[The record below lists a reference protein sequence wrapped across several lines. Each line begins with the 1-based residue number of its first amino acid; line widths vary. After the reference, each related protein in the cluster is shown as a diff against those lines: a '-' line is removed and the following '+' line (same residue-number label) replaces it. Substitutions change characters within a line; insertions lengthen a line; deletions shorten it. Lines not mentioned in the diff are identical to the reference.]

1 MHPNRSFFTPNNKII
16 PPHKQRRFRFVAA
29 GCGQSLNPPPSKIVS
44 ACAMNK
50 NIPAGVGKVSNVSPF
65 RHRYAVL
72 IIVLASVLMAVI
84 DGTVVNIAL
93 PSMTRFFA
101 VDLSDS
107 QWTITAYLIT
117 MTSLLL
123 VFGKVSEYFG
133 RARLF
138 FIGIIIFTASSL
150 ACGLSTGLPELILF
164 RIIQGAGAAMLFS
177 ISSALIFATTPPAER
192 GRAMGY
198 IGATVAIGSI
208 TGPVVGGFVV
218 DTLGWQYIF
227 FINIPIGILLIAA
240 AAAYLRIDENRTASF
255 SLDGYGSAAMIV
267 MFVSLIIA
275 LGNLADTGGI
285 TPTAI
290 ISGAVSLIALALF
303 IRHERRCPAP
313 LLDLSVFSYGAFL
326 FPVIAV
332 MVAFVANFMLAVVGP
347 FYFEG
352 VMGYSP
358 SQVGTIFLVS
368 PVIMV
373 IVAPIAGSLYDR
385 HPTRNYA
392 VLGMGIATIAFLLL
406 SYCALTRS
414 LPGIIVAFVLFGIGF
429 GLFQSPNNT
438 AIMNALPKEQL
449 STASSVIATSRNLGM
464 ALGVSLGSILLTF
477 QLLTTGY
484 GGDVIT
490 ADPTLLAIS
499 ISRIMAVSA
508 ILCVFVILLSSLK
521 R

>member
-1 MHPNRSFFTPNNKII
+1 MLSFLD
-16 PPHKQRRFRFVAA
+16 A
-29 GCGQSLNPPPSKIVS
+29 GCGQLLNPPPSKIVS
-44 ACAMNK
+44 ACAMNENMPDK
-50 NIPAGVGKVSNVSPF
+50 GGDVPTVSPF

-123 VFGKVSEYFG
+123 VFGKVSEYVG

-138 FIGIIIFTASSL
+138 FVGIIIFTASSL

-164 RIIQGAGAAMLFS
+164 RVIQGAGAAMLFS

-198 IGATVAIGSI
+198 LGATVAIGSI
-208 TGPVVGGFVV
+208 AGPIVGGFVV
-218 DTLGWQYIF
+218 DSLGWQYIF
-227 FINIPIGILLIAA
+227 FINIPIGLLLIAA
-240 AAAYLRIDENRTASF
+240 AAAYLRIDKKRTAAL
-255 SLDGYGSAAMIV
+255 SLDWYGSIAMIT
-267 MFVSLIIA
+267 MFVTLIIA

-290 ISGAVSLIALALF
+290 ISGTLSLVAFALF
-303 IRHERRCPAP
+303 ILYERRCPFP
-313 LLDLSVFSYGAFL
+313 LLDLGVFSNRAFL

-332 MVAFVANFMLAVVGP
+332 LLAFVANFMMAVVGP

-352 VMGYSP
+352 VLEYRP
-358 SQVGTIFLVS
+358 SQVGLVFLVS
-368 PVIMV
+368 PVVMV

-392 VLGMGIATIAFLLL
+392 ALGMGIASFAFLLL
-406 SYCALTRS
+406 SYCALIRY
-414 LPGIIVAFVLFGIGF
+414 LPGIIGAFVLFGIGF

-438 AIMNALPKEQL
+438 AIMSALPKEQL

-464 ALGVSLGSILLTF
+464 SLGVSLGSILLSF
-477 QLLTTGY
+477 QLMAAGY

-490 ADPTLLAIS
+490 ADPMLLAIS

-508 ILCVFVILLSSLK
+508 VLCLVVIFLSSLK

>member
-1 MHPNRSFFTPNNKII
+1 
-16 PPHKQRRFRFVAA
+16 
-29 GCGQSLNPPPSKIVS
+29 
-44 ACAMNK
+44 MNE
-50 NIPAGVGKVSNVSPF
+50 NIPAVGKKTNDISPF

-107 QWTITAYLIT
+107 QWAITAYLIT

-123 VFGKVSEYFG
+123 VFGKVSEYVG

-138 FIGIIIFTASSL
+138 FVGIIIFTASSL

-164 RIIQGAGAAMLFS
+164 RVIQGAGAAMLFS

-198 IGATVAIGSI
+198 LGATVAIGSI
-208 TGPVVGGFVV
+208 AGPIVGGFVV
-218 DTLGWQYIF
+218 DSLGWQYIF

-240 AAAYLRIDENRTASF
+240 AAAYLRIDEKRTVAL
-255 SLDGYGSAAMIV
+255 SLDWYGSIAMIT
-267 MFVSLIIA
+267 MFVTLIIA

-290 ISGAVSLIALALF
+290 ISGTLSLVAFALF
-303 IRHERRCPAP
+303 ILYERRCPVP
-313 LLDLSVFSYGAFL
+313 LLDLRIFSNRAFL

-332 MVAFVANFMLAVVGP
+332 LLAFVANFMMAVVGP

-352 VMGYSP
+352 VLEYRP
-358 SQVGTIFLVS
+358 SQVGLVFLVS
-368 PVIMV
+368 PVVMV

-392 VLGMGIATIAFLLL
+392 ALGMGIASIAFFLL
-406 SYCALTRS
+406 SYCALIRY

-438 AIMNALPKEQL
+438 AIMSALPKEQL

-464 ALGVSLGSILLTF
+464 ALGVSLGSILLSF
-477 QLLTTGY
+477 QLMAAGY
-484 GGDVIT
+484 GGDVIS
-490 ADPTLLAIS
+490 ADPMLLAIT
-499 ISRIMAVSA
+499 ISRIMAISA
-508 ILCVFVILLSSLK
+508 VLCLFVILLSSLK

>member
-1 MHPNRSFFTPNNKII
+1 MNENKPAEEGNINDL
-16 PPHKQRRFRFVAA
+16 
-29 GCGQSLNPPPSKIVS
+29 SL
-44 ACAMNK
+44 
-50 NIPAGVGKVSNVSPF
+50 F
-65 RHRYAVL
+65 HHRYAVL
-72 IIVLASVLMAVI
+72 FIVLASVLMAVI

-123 VFGKVSEYFG
+123 VFGKVSEYVG

-138 FIGIIIFTASSL
+138 FAGILIFTASSL
-150 ACGLSTGLPELILF
+150 ACGLSTGLPELVLF
-164 RIIQGAGAAMLFS
+164 RIIQGTGAAMLFS
-177 ISSALIFATTPPAER
+177 ISSALIFDTTPPAER

-198 IGATVAIGSI
+198 LGATVAIGSI
-208 TGPVVGGFVV
+208 AGPIVGGFVV
-218 DTLGWQYIF
+218 DSLGWQYIF

-240 AAAYLRIDENRTASF
+240 AAQYLRIDEKRTDSL
-255 SLDGYGSAAMIV
+255 SLDWHGSAAMIA
-267 MFVSLIIA
+267 MFISLIIA
-275 LGNLADTGGI
+275 LGSLADTGEI
-285 TPTAI
+285 TRTAI
-290 ISGAVSLIALALF
+290 ISGVIFFLALALF
-303 IRHERRCPAP
+303 IGHERRCPAP
-313 LLDLSVFSYGAFL
+313 LLDLSVFSNRAFL

-332 MVAFVANFMLAVVGP
+332 VLVFAANFMMAVVGP

-352 VMGYSP
+352 VMGYRP
-358 SQVGTIFLVS
+358 SQVGLVFLINPAV
-368 PVIMV
+368 MV

-392 VLGMGIATIAFLLL
+392 ALGMVITAVAFLLL
-406 SYCALTRS
+406 SYCTLTRNIS
-414 LPGIIVAFVLFGIGF
+414 GIIIAFGLLGIGV

-438 AIMNALPKEQL
+438 TILSALPTEQL

-464 ALGVSLGSILLTF
+464 ALGVSLGSILLSF
-477 QLLTTGY
+477 QLMAAGY

-490 ADPTLLAIS
+490 ADPALLAVS
-499 ISRIMAVSA
+499 ISRIMAFSA
-508 ILCVFVILLSSLK
+508 ILCVIVVLLSSVE

>member
-1 MHPNRSFFTPNNKII
+1 MDGTIM
-16 PPHKQRRFRFVAA
+16 VEDGA
-29 GCGQSLNPPPSKIVS
+29 GSH
-44 ACAMNK
+44 A
-50 NIPAGVGKVSNVSPF
+50 SPF

-72 IIVLASVLMAVI
+72 IIVLVSVLMAVI

-93 PSMTRFFA
+93 PSMTRFFS

-123 VFGKVSEYFG
+123 VFGKVSEYVG

-138 FIGIIIFTASSL
+138 FVGIIIFTASSL

-164 RIIQGAGAAMLFS
+164 RVIQGAGAAMLFS

-198 IGATVAIGSI
+198 LGATVAIGSI
-208 TGPVVGGFVV
+208 AGPILGGFVV
-218 DTLGWQYIF
+218 DSLGWQYIF
-227 FINIPIGILLIAA
+227 FINIPIGLLLITA
-240 AAAYLRIDENRTASF
+240 AAAYLRIDEKRTDSL
-255 SLDGYGSAAMIV
+255 SLDWYGSAAMIA
-267 MFVSLIIA
+267 MFVALIIA
-275 LGNLADTGGI
+275 LGSLADKGVI
-285 TPTAI
+285 TPTAVILGI
-290 ISGAVSLIALALF
+290 IFLIALTLF
-303 IRHERRCPAP
+303 IWLERRCTAP
-313 LLDLSVFSYGAFL
+313 LLDLSVFSNRNFL

-332 MVAFVANFMLAVVGP
+332 VLVFVANFMMAVVGP

-352 VMGYSP
+352 VMGYRP
-358 SQVGTIFLVS
+358 SQVGLVFLINPAV
-368 PVIMV
+368 MV

-385 HPTRNYA
+385 NPARNYA
-392 VLGMGIATIAFLLL
+392 ALGMGITTIAFLLL
-406 SYCALTRS
+406 SYCAITQNIF
-414 LPGIIVAFVLFGIGF
+414 GILFAFVFFGIGV

-438 AIMNALPKEQL
+438 AILSALPKEQL

-464 ALGVSLGSILLTF
+464 ALGVSLGSILLSF
-477 QLLTTGY
+477 QLMAAGY

-490 ADPTLLAIS
+490 ADPALLAVS

-508 ILCVFVILLSSLK
+508 ILCVIVVLLSSLK

>member
-1 MHPNRSFFTPNNKII
+1 MNEK
-16 PPHKQRRFRFVAA
+16 AA
-29 GCGQSLNPPPSKIVS
+29 AEGTNPST
-44 ACAMNK
+44 A
-50 NIPAGVGKVSNVSPF
+50 SPF

-72 IIVLASVLMAVI
+72 VIVLASVLMAVI

-93 PSMTRFFA
+93 PTMTRFFA

-123 VFGKVSEYFG
+123 VFGKVSEYAG

-138 FIGIIIFTASSL
+138 FVGILIFTASSL

-164 RIIQGAGAAMLFS
+164 RVIQGAGAAMLFS

-198 IGATVAIGSI
+198 LGATVAVGSI
-208 TGPVVGGFVV
+208 AGPIVGGFVV
-218 DTLGWQYIF
+218 DSLGWQYIF
-227 FINIPIGILLIAA
+227 FINIPIGIILIAA
-240 AAAYLRIDENRTASF
+240 AARYLRIDEKRTESL
-255 SLDGYGSAAMIV
+255 SLDWHGSAAMIV

-275 LGNLADTGGI
+275 LGSLADMGMMTG
-285 TPTAI
+285 TAI
-290 ISGAVSLIALALF
+290 IAGVIFLLALILF
-303 IRHERRCPAP
+303 IWHELRCPAP
-313 LLDLSVFSYGAFL
+313 LLDLSIFSNRAFL

-332 MVAFVANFMLAVVGP
+332 ILVFVANFMMVVVGP

-352 VMGYSP
+352 VLGYRP
-358 SQVGTIFLVS
+358 SQVGLVFLINPAVMI
-368 PVIMV
+368 V
-373 IVAPIAGSLYDR
+373 VAPIAGSLYDR
-385 HPTRNYA
+385 NPGRNYA
-392 VLGMGIATIAFLLL
+392 ALGMGITASAFLLM
-406 SYCALTRS
+406 SYCAITQNVS
-414 LPGIIVAFVLFGIGF
+414 GILVAFVLFGIGT

-438 AIMNALPKEQL
+438 AILSALPKEHL

-464 ALGVSLGSILLTF
+464 ALGVSLGSILLSF
-477 QLLTTGY
+477 QLLAAGY
-484 GGDVIT
+484 EGDVIT
-490 ADPTLLAIS
+490 ADPALLAIS

-508 ILCVFVILLSSLK
+508 VLCVIVVVLSLMK

>member
-1 MHPNRSFFTPNNKII
+1 
-16 PPHKQRRFRFVAA
+16 
-29 GCGQSLNPPPSKIVS
+29 
-44 ACAMNK
+44 
-50 NIPAGVGKVSNVSPF
+50 
-65 RHRYAVL
+65 
-72 IIVLASVLMAVI
+72 MAVI

-123 VFGKVSEYFG
+123 VFGKVSEYVG

-138 FIGIIIFTASSL
+138 FVGIIIFTASSL

-164 RIIQGAGAAMLFS
+164 RVIQGAGAAMLFS

-192 GRAMGY
+192 GQAMGY
-198 IGATVAIGSI
+198 LGATVAIGSI
-208 TGPVVGGFVV
+208 AGPIVGGFVV

-227 FINIPIGILLIAA
+227 FINIPIGLLLIAA
-240 AAAYLRIDENRTASF
+240 AAAYLRIDEKRTAAL
-255 SLDGYGSAAMIV
+255 SLDWYGSIAMIT
-267 MFVSLIIA
+267 MFVTLIIA

-290 ISGAVSLIALALF
+290 ISGTLSLVAFALF
-303 IRHERRCPAP
+303 ILYERRCTFP
-313 LLDLSVFSYGAFL
+313 LLDLGVFSNRAFL

-332 MVAFVANFMLAVVGP
+332 LLAFVANFMMAVVGP

-352 VMGYSP
+352 VLEYRP
-358 SQVGTIFLVS
+358 SQVGLVFLVS
-368 PVIMV
+368 PVVMV

-392 VLGMGIATIAFLLL
+392 ALGMGIASFAFFLL
-406 SYCALTRS
+406 SYCALIRY

-438 AIMNALPKEQL
+438 AIMSALPKERL

-464 ALGVSLGSILLTF
+464 SLGVSLGSILLSF
-477 QLLTTGY
+477 QLMAAGY

-490 ADPTLLAIS
+490 ADPMLLAIS

-508 ILCVFVILLSSLK
+508 VLCLVVIILSLLK

>member
-1 MHPNRSFFTPNNKII
+1 MLRS
-16 PPHKQRRFRFVAA
+16 VSA
-29 GCGQSLNPPPSKIVS
+29 GCGQPLNLPLSKIVS
-44 ACAMNK
+44 ECAMNEK
-50 NIPAGVGKVSNVSPF
+50 IPAEGGKVSNVSPF
-65 RHRYAVL
+65 CHRYAVL
-72 IIVLASVLMAVI
+72 FIVLVSVLMAVI

-123 VFGKVSEYFG
+123 VFGKVSEYVG

-138 FIGIIIFTASSL
+138 FVGILIFTASSL

-164 RIIQGAGAAMLFS
+164 RVIQGAGAAMLFS

-208 TGPVVGGFVV
+208 AGPVVGGFVV
-218 DTLGWQYIF
+218 DSLGWQYIF

-240 AAAYLRIDENRTASF
+240 AAQYLRIDEKRTASL
-255 SLDGYGSAAMIV
+255 SLDWHGSVAMIV
-267 MFVSLIIA
+267 MFVALIIA
-275 LGNLADTGGI
+275 LGSFADNGVI
-285 TPTAI
+285 TLTAI
-290 ISGAVSLIALALF
+290 FSGAVSILALALF

-332 MVAFVANFMLAVVGP
+332 LLAFVANFMMAVVGP

-352 VMGYSP
+352 VLEYRP
-358 SQVGTIFLVS
+358 SQVGLVFLVS
-368 PVIMV
+368 PVVMV

-392 VLGMGIATIAFLLL
+392 ALGMGITTIAFLLL
-406 SYCALTRS
+406 SYCALTRY
-414 LPGIIVAFVLFGIGF
+414 LPGIIIAFVLFGTGF

-438 AIMNALPKEQL
+438 AIMSALPSEQL

-464 ALGVSLGSILLTF
+464 ALGVSLGSILLSF
-477 QLLTTGY
+477 QLLAAGY
-484 GGDVIT
+484 GGDVIA
-490 ADPTLLAIS
+490 ADPTLLAVS

-508 ILCVFVILLSSLK
+508 VLCVFVVLLSSLK

>member
-1 MHPNRSFFTPNNKII
+1 MNENMPNKGGNVPD
-16 PPHKQRRFRFVAA
+16 
-29 GCGQSLNPPPSKIVS
+29 
-44 ACAMNK
+44 
-50 NIPAGVGKVSNVSPF
+50 VSPF

-123 VFGKVSEYFG
+123 VFGKVSEYVG

-164 RIIQGAGAAMLFS
+164 RVIQGAGAAMLFS

-198 IGATVAIGSI
+198 LGATVAIGSI
-208 TGPVVGGFVV
+208 AGPIVGGFVV
-218 DTLGWQYIF
+218 DSLGWQYIF
-227 FINIPIGILLIAA
+227 FINIPIGLLLIAA
-240 AAAYLRIDENRTASF
+240 AAAYLRIDEKRTSAL
-255 SLDGYGSAAMIV
+255 SLDWYGSIAMIT
-267 MFVSLIIA
+267 MFVTLIIA

-290 ISGAVSLIALALF
+290 ISGVISLIALALF
-303 IRHERRCPAP
+303 ILYERRCTFP
-313 LLDLSVFSYGAFL
+313 LLDLSVFSNRAFL

-332 MVAFVANFMLAVVGP
+332 LLAFVANFMMAVVGP

-352 VMGYSP
+352 VLEYRP
-358 SQVGTIFLVS
+358 SQVGLVFLVS
-368 PVIMV
+368 PVVMV

-392 VLGMGIATIAFLLL
+392 ALGMGIASIAFFLL
-406 SYCALTRS
+406 SYCALIRY

-438 AIMNALPKEQL
+438 AIMSALPKEQL

-464 ALGVSLGSILLTF
+464 SLGVSLGSILLSF
-477 QLLTTGY
+477 QLMAAGY
-484 GGDVIT
+484 DGDVIT
-490 ADPTLLAIS
+490 ADPMLLAIS

-508 ILCVFVILLSSLK
+508 VLCLFVILLSSLK